1 MARSRLE
8 KEIDIINFVKQRRKL
23 NKLLKIQSAQFDEET
38 MKSIHLSKY
47 TLLTLDQYKD
57 VDEEDD
63 LELM

>member
-23 NKLLKIQSAQFDEET
+23 NKLLKIQSAHFDEET